1 MQRFHKA
8 LNPFQGV
15 REAVGMK
22 IVYWG
27 SHRTGEELSSEKRLE
42 CEDSVLFSSGTGA
55 GGALST
61 VPVTRLATDLLRE
74 LVRRTGR
81 SIPEIFE
88 TDGVDGF
95 RTIEENVV
103 TDVLEHHG
111 GVVSLGGGAVT
122 TPGVRAA
129 LSGHRVVYLRVS
141 PDRGFERVS
150 GTDRPLLATAD
161 PAARYAE
168 LLAERTDIYSSVCTL
183 EVDADAEP
191 EAVADAIVS
200 ELARELDVTTPEA

>member
-1 MQRFHKA
+1 MTGSPTPTRPTAGKRPA
-8 LNPFQGV
+8 
-15 REAVGMK
+15 AVLIGFM
-22 IVYWG
+22 
-27 SHRTGEELSSEKRLE
+27 
-42 CEDSVLFSSGTGA
+42 GA
-55 GGALST
+55 GKST
-61 VPVTRLATDLLRE
+61 VGRLLAERLDVDFVDTDVE

-122 TPGVRAA
+122 TPGVRDA
-129 LSGHRVVYLRVS
+129 LAGHRVVYLRVS

>member
-1 MQRFHKA
+1 MTGSPTPTRPTAGKRPA
-8 LNPFQGV
+8 
-15 REAVGMK
+15 AVLIGFM
-22 IVYWG
+22 
-27 SHRTGEELSSEKRLE
+27 
-42 CEDSVLFSSGTGA
+42 GA
-55 GGALST
+55 GKST
-61 VPVTRLATDLLRE
+61 VGRLLADRLDVDFVDTDVE

-122 TPGVRAA
+122 TPGVRDA

-191 EAVADAIVS
+191 EAIADAIVS